1 MIKLQQLLARVV
13 YLENFEKCQPEV
25 YKYFDFYTFTQLT
38 LQNWKNLFFQPRK
51 VLKDDTICYIVQ
63 VLASG

>member
-13 YLENFEKCQPEV
+13 YLEKFEKYQPEV
-25 YKYFDFYTFTQLT
+25 YKHFDFYAFTQQLT

-51 VLKDDTICYIVQ
+51 VLKDDTICYIV
-63 VLASG
+63 